1 MAIIT
6 WPGWVPPWR
15 DLRRTQSC
23 LLSEPINTD
32 ALYEV
37 MGDAWL
43 LVGGLGWSLMISR

>member
-15 DLRRTQSC
+15 GLLRAQSC
-23 LLSEPINTD
+23 LSEPINTD

-43 LVGGLGWSLMISR
+43 SVVSYD